1 MLTRNGRI
9 RQSNLEFM
17 RIISMLFIVIYH
29 FMIETG
35 ANILGN
41 TNGITKDILLFISLL
56 IIVHVNSF
64 ILVTGYF
71 QYNKE
76 FHIKRLIY
84 LLIETYTYKA
94 VIATVF
100 LIFWK
105 SKITTINL
113 LSALSPLELGNYW
126 FVKQYILLYILS
138 PYINIIIEKLNKK
151 AHLKLIIILF
161 VCLSIIP
168 TITNQRLFVNNGFTI
183 SHFIFMYIIGSFL
196 GKYSLESSNYLTK
209 NQNRIR
215 IYLIFCYILAGCLNF
230 CFHQLC
236 NYFLGITNNSTFI
249 MIIREIGSNTFYYQ
263 NPLIVIQSIS
273 YFLIFLTYSFKNK
286 IINKLASGVLAVY
299 LITEN
304 ILVRN
309 NIYSAIKPFTKNVF
323 LKVLIYSIIIMAVC
337 LIIELL
343 RQFIMYIFVNIYYKI
358 VKYKKQ
364 KTNSV

>member
-168 TITNQRLFVNNGFTI
+168 TITNQRLFVNNE
-183 SHFIFMYIIGSFL
+183 
-196 GKYSLESSNYLTK
+196 K
-209 NQNRIR
+209 
-215 IYLIFCYILAGCLNF
+215 
-230 CFHQLC
+230 
-236 NYFLGITNNSTFI
+236 
-249 MIIREIGSNTFYYQ
+249 
-263 NPLIVIQSIS
+263 
-273 YFLIFLTYSFKNK
+273 
-286 IINKLASGVLAVY
+286 
-299 LITEN
+299 
-304 ILVRN
+304 
-309 NIYSAIKPFTKNVF
+309 
-323 LKVLIYSIIIMAVC
+323 
-337 LIIELL
+337 
-343 RQFIMYIFVNIYYKI
+343 
-358 VKYKKQ
+358 
-364 KTNSV
+364 

>member
-1 MLTRNGRI
+1 
-9 RQSNLEFM
+9 
-17 RIISMLFIVIYH
+17 
-29 FMIETG
+29 
-35 ANILGN
+35 
-41 TNGITKDILLFISLL
+41 
-56 IIVHVNSF
+56 
-64 ILVTGYF
+64 
-71 QYNKE
+71 
-76 FHIKRLIY
+76 
-84 LLIETYTYKA
+84 
-94 VIATVF
+94 
-100 LIFWK
+100 
-105 SKITTINL
+105 
-113 LSALSPLELGNYW
+113 
-126 FVKQYILLYILS
+126 
-138 PYINIIIEKLNKK
+138 
-151 AHLKLIIILF
+151 
-161 VCLSIIP
+161 
-168 TITNQRLFVNNGFTI
+168 
-183 SHFIFMYIIGSFL
+183 
-196 GKYSLESSNYLTK
+196 
-209 NQNRIR
+209 
-215 IYLIFCYILAGCLNF
+215 
-230 CFHQLC
+230 
-236 NYFLGITNNSTFI
+236 